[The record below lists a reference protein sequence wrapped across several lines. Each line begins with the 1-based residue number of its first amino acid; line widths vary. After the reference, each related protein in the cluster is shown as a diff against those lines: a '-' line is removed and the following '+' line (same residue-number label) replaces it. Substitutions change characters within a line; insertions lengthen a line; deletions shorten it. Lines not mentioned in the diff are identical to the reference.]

1 MFKLNHLYCRLG
13 VSLSVADDA
22 VGSVAASV
30 ASVSLS
36 AGPAVDE
43 APPVK
48 LFKCP
53 QCEWSGATVGVV
65 KTHIK
70 KKHL

>member
-30 ASVSLS
+30 ASVSIS
-36 AGPAVDE
+36 AGPAVHE
-43 APPVK
+43 APPAN
-48 LFKCP
+48 FKCP
-53 QCEWSGATVGVV
+53 QCEWTGATLGVV
-65 KTHIK
+65 KTHVK
-70 KKHL
+70 KKHM